1 VTRSAVLLAGG
12 RSRRLGRDKPLVEIG
27 GRTILERTLEAT
39 AAVEDI
45 VLSVRD
51 AAPHLAVLVRAGWRL
66 SGPETGD
73 DRAFRELLRGTR
85 RLRVVPD
92 PTPDLGPVAGL
103 AAGLAAARG
112 DRAVVLA
119 ADLPFVTASLVERLF
134 DALDRTPAC
143 DAVVPSIDGREQPLL
158 AAYRTRVT
166 AAAASRLAA
175 VPDAGGRSGS
185 ARGGPSVAGLLHALR
200 VVRIDGAALGPIE
213 EVRRAARG
221 IDTPLDLEWARG
233 VGD

>member
-1 VTRSAVLLAGG
+1 MTRSVVLLAGG
-12 RSRRLGRDKPLVEIG
+12 RSRRLGRDKPLVVIG
-27 GRTILERTLEAT
+27 GWTILERALEAT
-39 AAVEDI
+39 AAVDDI

-51 AAPHLAVLVRAGWRL
+51 PAPHVAVLVGAGWRL
-66 SGPETGD
+66 PGPETGD
-73 DRAFRELLRGTR
+73 DGAFAELLRGTR

-119 ADLPFVTASLVERLF
+119 TDLPFVTAALVERLF
-134 DALDRTPAC
+134 DALERAPAC
-143 DAVVPSIDGREQPLL
+143 DAIVPVVDGRDQPLL
-158 AAYRTRVT
+158 AAYRTRA

-175 VPDAGGRSGS
+175 GPDAASPSAAGG
-185 ARGGPSVAGLLHALR
+185 GGPSVAELLDALH

-213 EVRRAARG
+213 EVRRSARG
-221 IDTPLDLEWARG
+221 IDTPQDLEWARG
-233 VGD
+233 V